1 MLGHSQSPVQPVF
14 PMSYGLYLM
23 TALAGA
29 LYVLL
34 PGPAFLALFSLSAA
48 RGRGAGARF
57 VGGHLI
63 GDLFWSTLAVAAII
77 GVNQLG
83 PRLFDLLGIGCG
95 VYLCWLGY
103 RALTTRSEA
112 VAPIGAARPLMTG
125 VLFGLTNPKAY
136 PVSVAMFTALTAH
149 YASGLSWDAAPQL
162 LAAAF
167 VGFIL
172 ADIFLVWAAGLAPV
186 RRFFQRHGLVITRLV
201 GVMFVAF
208 GAKSLLDAGR
218 SIASRS

>member
-1 MLGHSQSPVQPVF
+1 
-14 PMSYGLYLM
+14 M

-29 LYVLL
+29 LYVLS

-48 RGRGAGARF
+48 HGRPAGARF

-63 GDLFWSTLAVAAII
+63 GDLFWTALAFAAII

-83 PRLFDLLGIGCG
+83 PALFDALGIGCG
-95 VYLCWLGY
+95 LYLCWLGFK
-103 RALTTRSEA
+103 AVTSAKGA
-112 VAPIGAARPLMTG
+112 VAPVGSNRPLITG

-149 YASGLSWDAAPQL
+149 YASSLSWDAAPWL
-162 LAAAF
+162 MASAF
-167 VGFIL
+167 AGFIV
-172 ADIFLVWAAGLAPV
+172 ADIILVWAAGLAPV
-186 RRFFQRHGLVITRLV
+186 RRVFLRHSLAITRVV
-201 GVMFVAF
+201 GVMFIAF

-218 SIASRS
+218 GIASRA

>member
-1 MLGHSQSPVQPVF
+1 
-14 PMSYGLYLM
+14 MSHGLYLM

-29 LYVLL
+29 LYVLS
-34 PGPAFLALFSLSAA
+34 PGPAFLALFSLAA
-48 RGRGAGARF
+48 THGRPAGARF

-63 GDLFWSTLAVAAII
+63 GDVFWTALAFAAII

-83 PRLFDLLGIGCG
+83 PALFDALGIACG
-95 VYLCWLGY
+95 LYLCYLGVK
-103 RALTTRSEA
+103 A
-112 VAPIGAARPLMTG
+112 VLSRGGAPTPVGSNRPLMTG

>member
-1 MLGHSQSPVQPVF
+1 
-14 PMSYGLYLM
+14 MSHGLYLM

-29 LYVLL
+29 LYVLS
-34 PGPAFLALFSLSAA
+34 PGPAFLALFSLAA
-48 RGRGAGARF
+48 THGRPAGARF

-63 GDLFWSTLAVAAII
+63 GDVFWTALAFAAII

-83 PRLFDLLGIGCG
+83 PALFDALGIACG
-95 VYLCWLGY
+95 LYLCYLGVK
-103 RALTTRSEA
+103 A
-112 VAPIGAARPLMTG
+112 VLSREGAATPVGSNRPLMTG

-201 GVMFVAF
+201 GVMFIAF
-208 GAKSLLDAGR
+208 GAKSLVDAGR

>member
-1 MLGHSQSPVQPVF
+1 
-14 PMSYGLYLM
+14 M

-29 LYVLL
+29 LYVLS

-48 RGRGAGARF
+48 HGRPAGARF

-63 GDLFWSTLAVAAII
+63 GDLFWTALAFAAII

-83 PRLFDLLGIGCG
+83 PALFDALGIGCG
-95 VYLCWLGY
+95 LYLCWLGFK
-103 RALTTRSEA
+103 AVTSVKGA
-112 VAPIGAARPLMTG
+112 VAPVGSNRPLITG

-149 YASGLSWDAAPQL
+149 YASSLSWDAAPWL
-162 LAAAF
+162 MASAF
-167 VGFIL
+167 AGFIV
-172 ADIFLVWAAGLAPV
+172 ADIILVWAAGLAPV
-186 RRFFQRHGLVITRLV
+186 RRVFLRHSLAITRVV
-201 GVMFVAF
+201 GVMFIAF

-218 SIASRS
+218 GIASRA

>member
-1 MLGHSQSPVQPVF
+1 
-14 PMSYGLYLM
+14 MSNGLYLM

-29 LYVLL
+29 LYVLS

-48 RGRGAGARF
+48 HGRPAGARF
-57 VGGHLI
+57 VGGHLV
-63 GDLFWSTLAVAAII
+63 GDLSWTALALAAII

-83 PRLFDLLGIGCG
+83 PTLFDLLGIFCG
-95 VYLCWLGY
+95 LYLVYLGVKAVMS
-103 RALTTRSEA
+103 REGA
-112 VAPIGAARPLMTG
+112 VAPVGSSRPLMTG

-136 PVSVAMFTALTAH
+136 PVSVAMFTALTAS
-149 YASGLSWDAAPQL
+149 YASNLSWDAAPQL

-172 ADIFLVWAAGLAPV
+172 ADILLVWAAGLPPV
-186 RRFFQRHGLVITRLV
+186 RRFFLRHGLAVTRVV
-201 GVMFVAF
+201 GVMFIAF

-218 SIASRS
+218 GIASRS

>member
-95 VYLCWLGY
+95 LYLCWLGY

-136 PVSVAMFTALTAH
+136 PVAVAMFTALTAQ
-149 YASGLSWDAAPQL
+149 YAADLSWSAAPAL
-162 LAAAF
+162 LMSAF
-167 VGFIL
+167 VGFLAAEAIL
-172 ADIFLVWAAGLAPV
+172 IWLAGLAAV
-186 RRFFQRHGLVITRLV
+186 RRLFQRHGLVITRLT
-201 GVMFVAF
+201 GLMFIAF
-208 GAKSLLDAGR
+208 GAKSLVDAGR
-218 SIASRS
+218 GMAARR

>member
-1 MLGHSQSPVQPVF
+1 
-14 PMSYGLYLM
+14 MSYGLYLM

-29 LYVLL
+29 LYVLS
-34 PGPAFLALFSLSAA
+34 PGPAFLALFSLAA
-48 RGRGAGARF
+48 AHGRPAGARF
-57 VGGHLI
+57 VGGHLV
-63 GDLFWSTLAVAAII
+63 GDLSWTALALAAII

-83 PRLFDLLGIGCG
+83 PTLFDLLGVFCG
-95 VYLCWLGY
+95 LYLCYLGVKAVMS
-103 RALTTRSEA
+103 REGA
-112 VAPIGAARPLMTG
+112 VAPVGSNRPLMTG

-136 PVSVAMFTALTAH
+136 PVSVAMFTALTAS

-172 ADIFLVWAAGLAPV
+172 ADILLVWAAGLAPV
-186 RRFFQRHGLVITRLV
+186 RRFFLRHGLAITRIV

-208 GAKSLLDAGR
+208 GAKSLVDAGR
-218 SIASRS
+218 GFASRA